1 MIRRSLL
8 LALCCTV
15 VHAQPVPS
23 SDATLNAWSLRF
35 TNEVDHQLLVPADV
49 QKRYTDLLA
58 QELGESHMRNA
69 PPQAYVLVDRSAFV
83 QAAFVVV
90 RTSAGWHWLGAT
102 AVSTGKTGTYEHF
115 LTPLGVFAHTL
126 DNPDFRAEGTYN
138 QNKIRGYGLKGMRVF
153 DFGWQTAQRGW
164 GDDGESQM
172 RFQMH
177 ATDPNG
183 LEARLGSV
191 QSEGC
196 VRIPASLNRF
206 LDRYGVLDAQYEE
219 AAASGKKLWI
229 LRPDRQTMPWPG
241 RYLVVVDSGATE
253 RPVWSPKPIKR

>member
-1 MIRRSLL
+1 MHRRCVL
-8 LALCCTV
+8 LALCATLV
-15 VHAQPVPS
+15 QAQPAPPTE
-23 SDATLNAWSLRF
+23 ATPMAWSTRF
-35 TNEVDHQLLVPADV
+35 ASEVDHQLQVPPDA

-58 QELGESHMRNA
+58 LELGESHMRYA
-69 PPQAYVLVDRSAFV
+69 APQAYVLVDRSAFV

-90 RTSAGWHWLGAT
+90 RTSAGWHWLGAA

-115 LTPLGVFAHTL
+115 LTPLGVFEHTL

-138 QNKIRGYGLKGMRVF
+138 QNKIRGYGLKGLRVF

-164 GDDGESQM
+164 GDGGESQM

-183 LEARLGSV
+183 LEQRLGTV

-229 LRPDRQTMPWPG
+229 LRADRQTLPWPG
-241 RYLVVVDSGATE
+241 RYLVVVDSGAAE
-253 RPVWSPKPIKR
+253 RPSWSPAPAKR